1 MGSVRGFHLFMLRS
15 LFGKLQLVGR
25 SPPQV
30 ERHGACLDALC
41 VTQTLR
47 QNGSVK
53 RKL

>member
-15 LFGKLQLVGR
+15 LFGELQLVGR
-25 SPPQV
+25 FPPQV
-30 ERHGACLDALC
+30 ERHGACLDA
-41 VTQTLR
+41 QTLR